1 MTFWRNY
8 YHVTWAT
15 KYREELITEDLEAEL
30 FAYIIS
36 KAKEL
41 GVFIYAING
50 WSDHVHI
57 VCAIPPKLS
66 VSEVIQKL
74 KGASSYQVNHIIQPE
89 IGGFHWQH
97 GYGCLSVGEKQR
109 PIAVAYV
116 ENQKKHHTE
125 NTTNTWLEAAA
136 EYDEGP
142 TDVGIG
148 AEEKNIKENQAAY
161 ATINDPYPF

>member
-8 YHVTWAT
+8 YHITWAT
-15 KYREELITEDLEAEL
+15 KYREERITKDLETEL

-50 WSDHVHI
+50 WSDHLHI

-89 IGGFHWQH
+89 IGNFHWQR

-109 PIAVAYV
+109 SIAVAYV
-116 ENQKKHHTE
+116 ENQKKHHAE
-125 NTTNTWLEAAA
+125 STTNAWLEAAS

-142 TDVGIG
+142 KDGGIQ
-148 AEEKNIKENQAAY
+148 ADKKIKENQAVY
-161 ATINDPYPF
+161 TTITDPYPF

>member
-8 YHVTWAT
+8 YHIVWST
-15 KYREELITEDLEAEL
+15 KYREELITEELEAKL
-30 FAYIIS
+30 YAYIIS

-50 WSDHVHI
+50 WSDHIHI

-66 VSEVIQKL
+66 VSEVVQKL
-74 KGASSYQVNHIIQPE
+74 KGASSHQVSHIIQPE
-89 IGGFHWQH
+89 VGGFKWQR

-109 PIAVAYV
+109 PIAEAYV
-116 ENQKKHHTE
+116 SNQKKHHAE
-125 NTTNTWLEAAA
+125 NTTNAWLETAS

-142 TDVGIG
+142 TDVKIL
-148 AEEKNIKENQAAY
+148 AETQEVKENQASY
-161 ATINDPYPF
+161 TTINDRYPF